1 MVVEVSLLMLA
12 TMEIIDILQQADG
25 LAEMILHSEIG
36 EEYLLSLYKLQS
48 DKEAQRKISKFTSLK
63 DLFED
68 VQRFGKYHPDYKRIN
83 LETRAS

>member
-36 EEYLLSLYKLQS
+36 KN
-48 DKEAQRKISKFTSLK
+48 TSLVYINYK
-63 DLFED
+63 ATK
-68 VQRFGKYHPDYKRIN
+68 RHSGKFPSLLR
-83 LETRAS
+83 